1 MASMSLPGTLSPC
14 VLPSRLIKVFRHE
27 IVEPR
32 PAKKTLLAREPA
44 GKNEKETRRH
54 IPISKALRSQAALH
68 IVGREYSASL
78 FFFFFGIIIH
88 SVPFLC
94 PPSLRSPPHRMWRQK
109 KAPVGHR
116 LQCALLQGSSSSSFS
131 TAAKGCRRVADGEG
145 VEEEPPHLPQI
156 GLGEPA
162 FVPAGTL

>member
-1 MASMSLPGTLSPC
+1 MKLWSP
-14 VLPSRLIKVFRHE
+14 
-27 IVEPR
+27 PR
-32 PAKKTLLAREPA
+32 QKTLLAREPA
-44 GKNEKETRRH
+44 GKKEKETRRH

-68 IVGREYSASL
+68 FSAESIVRLYF
-78 FFFFFGIIIH
+78 FFFFFGIRIP
-88 SVPFLC
+88 SVTFLC